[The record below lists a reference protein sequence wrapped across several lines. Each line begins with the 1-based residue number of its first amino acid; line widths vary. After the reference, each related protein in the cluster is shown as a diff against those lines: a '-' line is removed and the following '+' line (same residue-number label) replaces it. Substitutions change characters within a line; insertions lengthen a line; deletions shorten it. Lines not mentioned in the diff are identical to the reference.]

1 MTRENVIAR
10 CKKISASYNENSV
23 CRFSDN
29 AKNEAALGFIDTS
42 QGQNGA
48 RGIVFLSS
56 RAILNFDGKPCEI
69 PYRRIKGLQIIS
81 SFEDVYA
88 DELTVLCGDLDV
100 RISDCSLNK
109 SELKSLLEE
118 LCEDD
123 KKAREHK
130 RQAEKLAEIIADNLA
145 ENSLHT
151 GAPTIISEPIPE
163 RVSRKADESIPE
175 KKSEVSEYPY
185 DIPETETPVISETV
199 FSEERK
205 HEAVAE
211 AVPEDIT
218 ETVHENI
225 PEAEESSTPEKKESW
240 ISGDLRTRTETA
252 VLDKPEPPKFSF
264 ETVGEDEAAERMKIQ
279 NMSPEETISYL
290 AQSFSEIN
298 EMGNSAEDEEGE
310 IVSVGSEMLMT
321 LSDFST
327 PAPEEEPDPNAL
339 TVEPI
344 WGDIYIKASRNLRE
358 LCESGRL
365 TMEQIETELQDKLL
379 DSARAFAEVTGDGA
393 KVPKVLIP
401 KITELKAA
409 AYNFDQYFQMGED
422 IAVRSMFFMLY
433 QMLSYADRIAETPE
447 TKERLNDF
455 FRRFGP
461 AGITLSMLDMRV

>member
-1 MTRENVIAR
+1 
-10 CKKISASYNENSV
+10 
-23 CRFSDN
+23 
-29 AKNEAALGFIDTS
+29 
-42 QGQNGA
+42 
-48 RGIVFLSS
+48 
-56 RAILNFDGKPCEI
+56 
-69 PYRRIKGLQIIS
+69 
-81 SFEDVYA
+81 
-88 DELTVLCGDLDV
+88 
-100 RISDCSLNK
+100 
-109 SELKSLLEE
+109 
-118 LCEDD
+118 
-123 KKAREHK
+123 
-130 RQAEKLAEIIADNLA
+130 
-145 ENSLHT
+145 
-151 GAPTIISEPIPE
+151 
-163 RVSRKADESIPE
+163 
-175 KKSEVSEYPY
+175 
-185 DIPETETPVISETV
+185 
-199 FSEERK
+199 
-205 HEAVAE
+205 
-211 AVPEDIT
+211 
-218 ETVHENI
+218 
-225 PEAEESSTPEKKESW
+225 
-240 ISGDLRTRTETA
+240 
-252 VLDKPEPPKFSF
+252 
-264 ETVGEDEAAERMKIQ
+264 
-279 NMSPEETISYL
+279 
-290 AQSFSEIN
+290 
-298 EMGNSAEDEEGE
+298 
-310 IVSVGSEMLMT
+310 MT

>member
-69 PYRRIKGLQIIS
+69 PYRRIQGLQIIS
-81 SFEDVYA
+81 SFEDVFA
-88 DELTVLCGDLDV
+88 DELTVLCGELDV

-163 RVSRKADESIPE
+163 RVSRKADENIPE
-175 KKSEVSEYPY
+175 KKSEDSEYPY
-185 DIPETETPVISETV
+185 DILETGTPVISETV

-211 AVPEDIT
+211 PIPEDI
-218 ETVHENI
+218 
-225 PEAEESSTPEKKESW
+225 PEAVPEKKESW

-252 VLDKPEPPKFSF
+252 VLDKPEPPQFSF
-264 ETVGEDEAAERMKIQ
+264 ETVGEDETAERMKIQ